1 MYRGYKSCGVLKQKI
16 AYCIDEFN
24 DRVSVFIVAQSF
36 TWLISRPLFRPSFAT
51 EPTANDYNS
60 PLINIRERDCS
71 FAVCF
76 LYRFLHFPLF
86 LSHSSLIPFP
96 FLASVRPLAVFIA
109 IIETHRLHPPL
120 TFFFFRGFRQ
130 WAESL
135 CLAGRVVN
143 LATLLPPL
151 RSDLAHLIPLAEGR
165 ERRG

>member
-1 MYRGYKSCGVLKQKI
+1 MFRRLY
-16 AYCIDEFN
+16 
-24 DRVSVFIVAQSF
+24 IVAQSF
-36 TWLISRPLFRPSFAT
+36 TNGQFRRPSLRRVIIIRHWLTFAN
-51 EPTANDYNS
+51 EIVPS
-60 PLINIRERDCS
+60 LRLHPLS
-71 FAVCF
+71 LV
-76 LYRFLHFPLF
+76 YLF
-86 LSHSSLIPFP
+86 LSLSFSFFPYPFSS

-109 IIETHRLHPPL
+109 IIETHGLQPSSYSFF
-120 TFFFFRGFRQ
+120 FFFFRGFRQ